1 VTDTPTRGGGEAWAK
16 LRRRKVVQWGI
27 AYAAGAWGLLQGVAY
42 VTATFHWP
50 EQIQRLAT
58 IALLIGLPIA
68 LVIAWYHGDRGQQR
82 LSAPELT
89 ILTLLFLV
97 GGGIF
102 WLYQRGGDT
111 PTTATQ
117 PDVEAIPEAATDSR
131 PSIAV
136 LPFENRSASQEDA
149 FFVDGIHDDI
159 LMQLSK
165 VSALKVISRTSV
177 ERFRKTDLSVQQIA
191 QQLGVRSI
199 LEGGVQRAGD
209 RVRIH
214 VQLIDATTDDHLWA
228 ESYDRELTSANI
240 FAIQSEVAA
249 AIAGALKTTLTP
261 AEQLRAQRVPTQNLQ
276 AWEAYQLGQQRMER
290 RTSADLADAERF
302 FREAIDLDPKFAPA
316 YVGLA
321 DTLILQIDYSGAP
334 RESTQSYAEKAVA
347 EALELDPDLAEA
359 WTSSGLIAYNRQQ
372 FDRAESMY
380 RRAIELNPNY
390 APASHWYSMM
400 LGAVG
405 RLDEALAQIQR
416 AAELDPLSGQI
427 KENLGW
433 ALERRGSF
441 HEAEAVYR
449 RAITFDP
456 SRPGLYLSLAIL
468 NAYAFDRFADAVPL
482 AQKAMELDSD
492 NPGMPDGLALLY
504 FDLGDDTK
512 YFETTAQAA
521 KRWPEFG
528 DVQLQLALISLLR
541 LDAAGA
547 VRHAQR
553 ALDANPRYDLALAI
567 LRNAD
572 LQNGRYDAALARY
585 EQAYPELFVQGG
597 PRIDVSNHRAAIDLA
612 LVFQKRGDSDRAGAL
627 LDGAARVIRT
637 TPRLGISGY
646 WVADVAIH
654 ALRGQKAQALATLR
668 EAARVGWRGPLWRYY
683 RDFDPNLASIRNE
696 PQFKAVFADIE
707 RDMAAQRAE
716 LAARPRD
723 AGTGKNAL
731 DFHLSGE
738 RHQI

>member
-1 VTDTPTRGGGEAWAK
+1 VTDTPTRGGDEGPWAK

-50 EQIQRLAT
+50 EQIQQLAT
-58 IALLIGLPIA
+58 VALLIGLPIV

-117 PDVEAIPEAATDSR
+117 PDVGATSAAATDSR

-136 LPFENRSASQEDA
+136 LPFENRSEETKDA

-209 RVRIH
+209 RVRIQ
-214 VQLIDATTDDHLWA
+214 VQLIDATTDAHLWA
-228 ESYDRELTSANI
+228 ESYDRELTAANI

-249 AIAGALKTTLTP
+249 AIAGALKTALTP
-261 AEQLRAQRVPTQNLQ
+261 AEQARAKAVPTRNLQ

-290 RTSADLADAERF
+290 RTSADLADAEQF
-302 FREAIDLDPKFAPA
+302 FREAIDLDPQFALA

-321 DTLILQIDYSGAP
+321 DTLSLQVGMSGAP

-359 WTSSGLIAYNRQQ
+359 WASSGLIAHTRQQ
-372 FDRAESMY
+372 LDRAESMY

-390 APASHWYSMM
+390 APARHWYSLM
-400 LGAVG
+400 LGDVG
-405 RLDEALAQIQR
+405 RVDEALAQIQR

-433 ALERRGSF
+433 ALERQGSF

-449 RAITFDP
+449 RAITIDP
-456 SRPGLYLSLAIL
+456 SRPGLYLALAML

-482 AQKAMELDSD
+482 VQKARELDS
-492 NPGMPDGLALLY
+492 GMPLHSEALALLY
-504 FDLGDDTK
+504 FDLGDDNK
-512 YFETTAQAA
+512 LFDMIAQAA
-521 KRWPEFG
+521 KRWPDDAEI
-528 DVQLQLALISLLR
+528 QRMLAFVNLHR
-541 LDAAGA
+541 LNAAGA

-553 ALDANPRYDLALAI
+553 TLDANPRYDLALAI

-572 LQNGRYDAALARY
+572 LQTGRYDAALARY
-585 EQAYPELFVQGG
+585 EQVYPELFAQGA
-597 PRIDVSNHRAAIDLA
+597 PRIDASNHRAAIDLA
-612 LVFQKRGDSDRAGAL
+612 LVLQKRGDSDRASAL

-637 TPRLGISGY
+637 TPRLGMSGY

-654 ALRGQKAQALATLR
+654 ALRAQKAQALAALR
-668 EAARVGWRGPLWRYY
+668 NAEKAGWRGPLWRYF
-683 RDFDPNLASIRNE
+683 RDFEPNLASIRNE
-696 PQFKAVFADIE
+696 PEFKAVFADIE
-707 RDMAAQRAE
+707 RDMAAQRAQ
-716 LAARPRD
+716 LAARP
-723 AGTGKNAL
+723 KNAPL
-731 DFHLSGE
+731 DLAPA
-738 RHQI
+738 R

>member
-1 VTDTPTRGGGEAWAK
+1 VTDTPTEGGGEGTWAK

-27 AYAAGAWGLLQGVAY
+27 AYAAGAWGLLQGIGFVADAFAWPAAAKQI
-42 VTATFHWP
+42 AT
-50 EQIQRLAT
+50 L
-58 IALLIGLPIA
+58 ALLIGLP
-68 LVIAWYHGDRGQQR
+68 LVLVLAWYHGDRGQQR

-111 PTTATQ
+111 PTSAAT
-117 PDVEAIPEAATDSR
+117 PAAATDSR

-136 LPFENRSASQEDA
+136 LPFENRSRLEDDA

-214 VQLIDATTDDHLWA
+214 VQLIDATTDAHLWA
-228 ESYDRELTSANI
+228 ESYDRELTAANI

-249 AIAGALKTTLTP
+249 SIASALKTTLTP
-261 AEQLRAQRVPTQNLQ
+261 AEQARAKRVPTRNLQ
-276 AWEAYQLGQQRMER
+276 AWEAYQLGQQRMEKR
-290 RTSADLADAERF
+290 ASADLADAEQF
-302 FREAIDLDPKFAPA
+302 FREAIDLDPQFALA

-321 DTLILQIDYSGAP
+321 DTLTLQIGYSGAP

-359 WTSSGLIAYNRQQ
+359 WASFGLIEASRQQ
-372 FDRAESMY
+372 YDRAESMY

-390 APASHWYSMM
+390 APARHWYSLM
-400 LGAVG
+400 LGDVG
-405 RLDEALAQIQR
+405 RLDEALVQIQR
-416 AAELDPLSGQI
+416 AVELDPLSGQI
-427 KENLGW
+427 KENLGF
-433 ALERRGSF
+433 ALERQGSF

-449 RAITFDP
+449 RAITIDP
-456 SRPGLYLSLAIL
+456 SRPGLYLALAML

-482 AQKAMELDSD
+482 VQKAMELDPGNPVMSD
-492 NPGMPDGLALLY
+492 ALAVLY
-504 FDLGDDTK
+504 FDLGDDNK
-512 YFETTAQAA
+512 IFEATAQAA
-521 KRWPEFG
+521 KRWP
-528 DVQLQLALISLLR
+528 DAPMLQVWLAMFNLIR
-541 LDAAGA
+541 LDTTGA

-553 ALDANPRYDLALAI
+553 ALDVDRRHNWALMI

-572 LQNGRYDAALARY
+572 LQDDRYDAAFTRY
-585 EQAYPELFVQGG
+585 EKAYPELFAQGVL
-597 PRIDVSNHRAAIDLA
+597 RIDRSNYAVAMDLA
-612 LVFQKRGDSDRAGAL
+612 LVLQGRGENERADAL

-637 TPRLGISGY
+637 IPRLGPFGY
-646 WVADVAIH
+646 GIADVHIH
-654 ALRGQKAQALATLR
+654 ALRGQKAQALAALR
-668 EAARVGWRGPLWRYY
+668 DAERAGWRALWRYY
-683 RDFDPNLASIRNE
+683 RDFEPNLASIRNE
-696 PQFKAVFADIE
+696 PEFKATFADIE
-707 RDMAAQRAE
+707 RDMAVERAQ
-716 LAARPRD
+716 LAARPKD
-723 AGTGKNAL
+723 APL
-731 DFHLSGE
+731 DLAAGH
-738 RHQI
+738 